1 MAELIVKGQSFN
13 YPDPGR
19 EPGWGEDATEWAR
32 AITEAVAEVVAG
44 GDILKA
50 QAQLINDTAVPTNIT
65 GLVFSSLQTRLA
77 DINYVI
83 QRGTLQEN
91 GKITVSFDGTDWT
104 NVSDYFGQAVG
115 VKFSVLPTGQLQYT
129 LTDSPEGNATMFFRA
144 ITLGV

>member
-19 EPGWGEDATEWAR
+19 EPGWGEDATEWAK

-50 QAQLINDTAVPTNIT
+50 QAQLINNTLVPTNVT
-65 GLVFSSLQTRLA
+65 GLVFSSLQTRSA
-77 DINYVI
+77 DVMYVI

-91 GKITVSFDGTDWT
+91 GKITLSFDGTDWIA
-104 NVSDYFGQAVG
+104 VKDYFGQSVG
-115 VKFSVLPTGQLQYT
+115 AAFTVLPTGQVQYT
-129 LTDSPEGNATMFFRA
+129 LSDSLEGNATIFFRA